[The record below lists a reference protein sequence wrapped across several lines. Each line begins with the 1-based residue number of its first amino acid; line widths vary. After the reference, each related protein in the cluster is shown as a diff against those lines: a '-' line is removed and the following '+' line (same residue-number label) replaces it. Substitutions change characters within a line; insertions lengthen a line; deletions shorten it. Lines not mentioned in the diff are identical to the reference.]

1 MTWLW
6 PGRRRAPLAA
16 PGFRLL
22 EGGAG
27 RHDAARRLPR
37 VRRGRRIGAVGG
49 ARQLE
54 ELLRGLLGRPIGR
67 VGGRTE
73 ALGVPGVPQ
82 PHPRNRRTGREDQTP
97 ASRRPQDNRA
107 WLSEREARGVRQRE
121 QGHRPRGLRLPPRHQ
136 PHQPDHAQMRRTRHP
151 TTGTSQLTHEN
162 SRSLKNVCSKR
173 V

>member
-1 MTWLW
+1 MNGIFKRLLNVKGMVVESSRIVDGPLRPEPVLEVHVRAGKAAPRCSRCGRKRRGYG

-67 VGGRTE
+67 AG
-73 ALGVPGVPQ
+73 A
-82 PHPRNRRTGREDQTP
+82 N
-97 ASRRPQDNRA
+97 
-107 WLSEREARGVRQRE
+107 
-121 QGHRPRGLRLPPRHQ
+121 
-136 PHQPDHAQMRRTRHP
+136 
-151 TTGTSQLTHEN
+151 
-162 SRSLKNVCSKR
+162 
-173 V
+173 